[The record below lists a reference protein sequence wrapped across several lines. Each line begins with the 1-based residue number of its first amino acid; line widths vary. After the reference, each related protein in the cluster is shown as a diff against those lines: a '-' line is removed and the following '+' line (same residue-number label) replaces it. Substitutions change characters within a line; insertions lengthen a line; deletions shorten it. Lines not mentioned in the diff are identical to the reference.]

1 VSGQIDNRPG
11 GHVFIVPAAVQNLA
25 CDAWCIS
32 CDMKARPKK
41 ERWLPRHIRDRY
53 PEYGWPA
60 PPADWVKKR
69 RSFKIT
75 NWPDQAGPRP
85 WLLNVGGMAKTKID
99 WYMEGVREFFSAAD
113 GDIRGAGG
121 KPLFGRA
128 KHLVAL
134 PAVGIGRG
142 GLADQ
147 AGEAVRELMS
157 VLYDL
162 ARRHDLDIAL
172 CVPRRSAFAAAQAAR
187 SILLKEQK
195 LSSETVWPAALTDEL
210 RLKAKELARY
220 ASQGK
225 LALLI
230 GAGVSAGAGLPLWG
244 ALLDRLAADAG
255 MAEEWQEVKSLN
267 LPLLDQPLL
276 IEKRL
281 TQQRPGKSLG
291 EAVCEV
297 LAPHHHYSLTHA
309 LLAGLPVREAV
320 TTNYDQLF
328 EAAWSEG
335 EEGKEAVSKPP
346 VLPYAIGPDLDRWL
360 LKLHGCVSHPQ
371 DIVLT
376 RDDYL
381 EYAEQRGALAG
392 VVQTLLITRHLL
404 IVGFSLDDPN
414 FYQIVDAVR
423 RVLRRRERPRSAGQV
438 LGTTLMV
445 EQKRPVQALWKEE
458 LDWVSTGQSPMFSP
472 EAARLQE
479 IFLDYVGSRV
489 RDASRL
495 SYMLKSRYANMLTA
509 EEKEVAELLHT
520 LGQKLPPRG
529 TRRAPVW
536 DQIEELLC
544 GLGYRPQGGGKT

>member
-1 VSGQIDNRPG
+1 VS
-11 GHVFIVPAAVQNLA
+11 
-25 CDAWCIS
+25 
-32 CDMKARPKK
+32 
-41 ERWLPRHIRDRY
+41 
-53 PEYGWPA
+53 
-60 PPADWVKKR
+60 
-69 RSFKIT
+69 
-75 NWPDQAGPRP
+75 NWPGLDSPHP
-85 WLLNVGGMAKTKID
+85 WLLDVGGSSGKPLA
-99 WYMEGVREFFSAAD
+99 WYEEGVRQLFRDVATDLRARD
-113 GDIRGAGG
+113 
-121 KPLFGRA
+121 PLFGRA

-134 PAVGIGRG
+134 PAVGTGEG
-142 GLADQ
+142 GLAQ
-147 AGEAVRELMS
+147 IAGAAVRELIP
-157 VLYDL
+157 VLYEL
-162 ARRHDLDIAL
+162 AGQHDLDIAL
-172 CVPRRSAFAAAQAAR
+172 CLPRRSAFAAAQAAR
-187 SILLKEQK
+187 SLFLREEKQ
-195 LSSETVWPAALTDEL
+195 SSKSFWPAALTDKL
-210 RLKAKELARY
+210 REKAKELARY

-230 GAGVSAGAGLPLWG
+230 GAGASAGAGLPLWST
-244 ALLDRLAADAG
+244 LLDRLAEFAG
-255 MAEEWQEVKSLN
+255 MEEEWQEVKGLN

-281 TQQRPGKSLG
+281 AQQQPGKSLG

-335 EEGKEAVSKPP
+335 EEGKEEVRKPP

-423 RVLRRRERPRSAGQV
+423 RVLRRRERPRGSGRV
-438 LGTTLMV
+438 LGTALMV
-445 EQKRPVQALWKEE
+445 EKKRPVQILWEEE
-458 LDWVSTGQSPMFSP
+458 LDWVSTGESPKFSP

-495 SYMLKSRYANMLTA
+495 SYMLNARYASLLSE
-509 EEKEVAELLHT
+509 EEKQVARLLRT
-520 LGQKLPPRG
+520 LGQELPPRG
-529 TRRAPVW
+529 GRRAPVW
-536 DQIEELLC
+536 DQIEELLH
-544 GLGYRPQGGGKT
+544 GLGYRPPHPPEW